1 LSSAPASL
9 RAALGRLPGLAKANL
24 VVLGAFGVLLCALL
38 APEWR
43 GNPDLA
49 HGWAMPVIF
58 LLLLRESR
66 QGGPARYLKA
76 GPGPAAAV
84 AILALAGLA
93 VLSAAGLYAAAVD
106 WTNALVEFLLA
117 TAFALLLGAGLAAA
131 AGERQRLIPWNWSSW
146 VAIGLWPL
154 SAPIPPGLYTRLTL
168 ALQLWISTAVMDA
181 LALLGVAAHREGNI
195 IELAT
200 TQVGVEEACSGVRS
214 LVSCVFVACFF
225 SASLVRRPWAR
236 AVVIAV
242 AAPLALVMN
251 FLRSLALTLLANDGV
266 SIAGFWHDATGFA
279 VLLVTGA
286 LLAGLALVLE
296 DPLPRPAA
304 AAIPPPSVSSAAGRL
319 APTFLAAALALAAV
333 LVLLFELNTHPAL
346 RTDAPA
352 PDLGALLPEA
362 PAGWI
367 ASPLLHFD
375 RFKSLLETDLLA
387 QRNYEH
393 GRGPS
398 AVEISVYLAYWRPG
412 QAPVS
417 LVEEHT
423 PDACWPGAG
432 WLPQTA
438 WKPDPRTFVSG
449 RSLAPVESRL
459 FLNQDAPRYVWFWHL
474 YAGRRIPYHNPYSA
488 GELLRLAWRYGFRHN
503 GDQMFICVSSNRPW
517 NEIADEP
524 VVRAFF
530 GRMQPLGL

>member
-1 LSSAPASL
+1 M
-9 RAALGRLPGLAKANL
+9 
-24 VVLGAFGVLLCALL
+24 
-38 APEWR
+38 
-43 GNPDLA
+43 
-49 HGWAMPVIF
+49 GWFMPVIF
-58 LLLLRESR
+58 LLLLREAR
-66 QGGPARYLKA
+66 QEGPARYLRR
-76 GPGPAAAV
+76 GRGPAALV
-84 AILALAGLA
+84 ALLALSGLV

-117 TAFALLLGAGLAAA
+117 SAFSLFLGAALAEA
-131 AGERQRLIPWNWSSW
+131 AGEGQRLIPWNWSAW

-154 SAPIPPGLYTRLTL
+154 SAPIPPGIYTRLTL
-168 ALQLWISTAVMDA
+168 ALQLWISTGVMDA
-181 LALLGVAAHREGNI
+181 LQLLGVAAHREGNI

-200 TQVGVEEACSGVRS
+200 TRVGVEEACSGVRS
-214 LVSCVFVACFF
+214 LVSCVFVALFF

-236 AVVIAV
+236 VVVIAV
-242 AAPLALVMN
+242 AAPLALGMN

-279 VLLVTGA
+279 VLLITGA

-296 DPLPRPAA
+296 DPGAQPGPARAAPLPGPGAAGTAA
-304 AAIPPPSVSSAAGRL
+304 AAI
-319 APTFLAAALALAAV
+319 LAAALGLAAL
-333 LVLLFELNTHPAL
+333 LVVVFELNTHPAL
-346 RTDAPA
+346 RKDAPA
-352 PDLGALLPEA
+352 PDLAALLPEA
-362 PAGWI
+362 PAGWA
-367 ASPLLHFD
+367 ASPLLNFD

-393 GRGPS
+393 GRGPG
-398 AVEISVYLAYWRPG
+398 AVDISFYLAYWRPG

-432 WLPQTA
+432 WLPQPA
-438 WKPDPRTFVSG
+438 WRPDPATSVSG

-459 FLNQDAPRYVWFWHL
+459 FLNQEAPRYVWFWHL

-488 GELLRLAWRYGFRHN
+488 GELLRLAWHYGFRHN

-517 NEIADEP
+517 NEIAGEP

-530 GRMQPLGL
+530 ARMEPLGL